1 MYYREDIERLCSNL
15 KERELDL
22 RDELSVLPDGEFYA
36 FTENGRTRYY
46 QRFRRE
52 GNRKKERRVG
62 IKNDPGL
69 VCALV
74 RKKYVAEALQRLEK
88 DIAAAD
94 KLLSLYAPADENSVM
109 GAFMEKY
116 PELAGS
122 VYQGPM
128 SSHKQGSV
136 SGERTVFHEESLT
149 STAADGS
156 YRRSKGEVLIGAK
169 LDHYKLEYEYE
180 ALAHPDLPYRPDF
193 RIVRPRDGKV
203 FFWEHLGLVNDPEYM
218 ANCRK
223 KFAAYETAGIVPWDN
238 LIITYDQA
246 DGGINE
252 KLIDAMIHGWLL

>member
-22 RDELSVLPDGEFYA
+22 RDELSMLPDGEFYA
-36 FTENGRTRYY
+36 YAENGRTRYY

-62 IKNDPGL
+62 IKNDPWL
-69 VCALV
+69 VNSLV
-74 RKKYVAEALQRLEK
+74 RKKYVTEALQRLEK

-94 KLLSLYAPADENSVM
+94 KLLALYVPADENSVM
-109 GAFMEKY
+109 GAFIDKY

-122 VYQGPM
+122 IYRETKNR
-128 SSHKQGSV
+128 HKQGNV
-136 SGERTVFHEESLT
+136 TGANAVFHEEGLT

-156 YRRSKGEVLIGAK
+156 YRRSKGEILIGAK
-169 LDHYKLEYEYE
+169 LDHYKLEYVYE

-193 RIVRPRDGKV
+193 RIVRPRDGKI

-218 ANCRK
+218 AYNQK
-223 KFAAYETAGIVPWDN
+223 KLAAYETVGIVPWDN